1 MVIVR
6 STQFKKDFKKISNDK
21 LLVELFQNTVI
32 LLIKGVSLPKEYK
45 VHPLT
50 GDKKGFTDIHLKP
63 DLLILFKIDQEKNEL
78 HLVRIGSHSA
88 IFG

>member
-6 STQFKKDFKKISNDK
+6 STQFKKDFKKIRNDK
-21 LLVELFQNTVI
+21 QVVELFQNAVI
-32 LLIKGVSLPKEYK
+32 ILINGVSLPKEYK
-45 VHPLT
+45 EHPLT

-63 DLLILFKIDQEKNEL
+63 DLLILYKIDQEKNEL
-78 HLVRIGSHSA
+78 HLVRIGSHSE